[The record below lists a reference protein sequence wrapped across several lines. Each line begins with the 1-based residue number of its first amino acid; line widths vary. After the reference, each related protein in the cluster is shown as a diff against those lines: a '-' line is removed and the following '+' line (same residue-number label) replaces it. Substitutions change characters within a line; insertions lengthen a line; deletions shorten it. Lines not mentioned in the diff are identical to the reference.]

1 MRVTVL
7 GCSGSVG
14 GPGAACSGYLFAV
27 DGEQPVL
34 MDCGP
39 GVFGEL
45 LRVANPDDIG
55 AVVLSHM
62 HADHCLDL
70 PAMLVW
76 RRYAPPGPAP
86 ARALLYGPAGVA
98 MRIGSAS
105 SEYPG
110 ELDDISDVF
119 DVHEWNDGM
128 EVTLG
133 GMRIRALRVDHLPET
148 YGLRVTGPDGQVI
161 AFSGDTAPCDE
172 LIDLAADAD
181 IFLCEASWTHDPA
194 HNPEHL
200 HLSGIEAGEAATKA
214 NAKMLAL
221 THIAPWSDRDAI
233 LAEARSAF
241 SGPVELVTQGQRFS
255 I

>member
-27 DGEQPVL
+27 PGELPVL

-45 LRVANPDDIG
+45 MRVADPDNLS
-55 AVVLSHM
+55 VVLSHL

-76 RRYAPPGPAP
+76 RRYAPPGPAKH
-86 ARALLYGPAGVA
+86 RAPLYGPSGTST
-98 MRIGSAS
+98 RIGVAS

-110 ELDDISDVF
+110 ELDDISDTF
-119 DVHEWNDGM
+119 DVHEWSDRM

-133 GMRIRALRVDHLPET
+133 GLRIQAFRVDHLPET
-148 YGLRVTGPDGQVI
+148 YGLRVTGPEGQVI
-161 AFSGDTAPCDE
+161 AYSGDTAPCDALIE
-172 LIDLAADAD
+172 LATDAD
-181 IFLCEASWTHDPA
+181 LFLCEASWTHDPA
-194 HNPEHL
+194 NRPEHL

-214 NAKMLAL
+214 NVRALAI
-221 THIAPWSDRDAI
+221 THVAPWCDAEAI
-233 LAEARSAF
+233 LSEARSTF
-241 SGPVELVTQGQRFS
+241 SGPVELVKQGQLFHF
-255 I
+255 